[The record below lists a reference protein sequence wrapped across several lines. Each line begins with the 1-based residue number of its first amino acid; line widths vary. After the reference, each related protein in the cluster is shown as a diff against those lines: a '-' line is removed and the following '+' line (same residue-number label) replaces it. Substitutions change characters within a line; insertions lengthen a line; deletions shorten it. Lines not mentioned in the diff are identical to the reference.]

1 MSTSNVTVALGNR
14 VDANLKRAFE
24 ETAEDLGLSA
34 TAALSVLM
42 KRFVDDGGFPF
53 AVRKKVPSEVEFAA
67 EMDRRYERM
76 LEGHETE
83 HDLVEVQ

>member
-1 MSTSNVTVALGNR
+1 MATTNATVALGNR

-42 KRFVDDGGFPF
+42 KRFVDEGGFPF
-53 AVRKKVPSEVEFAA
+53 AVRKKVPTHAEFVA

-76 LEGHETE
+76 LDGNEFE
-83 HDLVEVQ
+83 HDLIEG